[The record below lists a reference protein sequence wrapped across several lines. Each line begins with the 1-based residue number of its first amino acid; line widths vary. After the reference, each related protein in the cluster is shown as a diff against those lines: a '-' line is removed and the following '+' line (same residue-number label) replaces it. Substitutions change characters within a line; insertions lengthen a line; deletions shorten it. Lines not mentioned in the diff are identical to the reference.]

1 VSELTEQLRQ
11 TFIDPEYRNAYAESF
26 QNSYVAAQIK
36 VLREDFPMT
45 QGELAAKIGSKQ
57 PGIARLENVN
67 YSSWKVETLRKIARA
82 LQVRLRITFEEF
94 GTLPNDIEAF
104 NKEALS
110 RLPFNRDPVF
120 LPCPA
125 VPPISSSPLG
135 TTGVEGPPID
145 GQIEDEEESFRKQP
159 QSERLGGVPF
169 RNVANGEEVQG
180 GNHKHS

>member
-1 VSELTEQLRQ
+1 MSELTEQLRQ
-11 TFIDPEYRNAYAESF
+11 TFDDPEYRNAYAESF

-36 VLREDFPMT
+36 VLREDFPLT
-45 QGELAAKIGSKQ
+45 QGELAAKIGTKQ

-110 RLPFNRDPVF
+110 RLPFDRDPAF
-120 LPCPA
+120 LPCPTRTLPA
-125 VPPISSSPLG
+125 SQLG
-135 TTGVEGPPID
+135 STGITD
-145 GQIEDEEESFRKQP
+145 RIIETDDEKPVRIQP
-159 QSERLGGVPF
+159 QSEQLGNIVKF
-169 RNVANGEEVQG
+169 VANGEGAQSG
-180 GNHKHS
+180 AN